1 MKFVLLQGMSMKL
14 VILNSSMKLSDLI
27 SESTYQGGLRK
38 WFRQD
43 WRDISRK
50 KDGVHP
56 PCGDSAGSKS
66 RGSDGQR
73 AYPKCVPAAVANKM
87 TPKQKKS
94 ASTRKRRVE
103 RKPSSAGQANRV
115 STKPG

>member
-1 MKFVLLQGMSMKL
+1 MK
-14 VILNSSMKLSDLI
+14 I
-27 SESTYQGGLRK
+27 SELLHEGAYQGGLRK
-38 WFRQD
+38 WFKQN

-66 RGSDGQR
+66 RGGDGQG
-73 AYPKCVPAAVANKM
+73 AYPKCVPAASAAKM
-87 TPKQKKS
+87 TSKEKKS

-103 RKPSSAGQANRV
+103 RQPGAAGRVDRV
-115 STKPG
+115 STRPR